1 MRSRQTL
8 DAYATCSVSDTMN
21 TKSLQRLTTR
31 LAQAGTLGEL
41 TELCHEIALG
51 LDFQTFVYA
60 LRVPTHFAD
69 ARVIS
74 LDGYPPGW
82 VAHYFERAYYE
93 VDPVMAYCA
102 KHVVPVRWSDL
113 PTEPGSRAEMVM
125 RDAAAHGLRE
135 GVTMP
140 VHSPH
145 GELGIFSLSLDSA
158 PEDAREITQRA
169 LPWVHVLAGH
179 LQEAVRRVSEL
190 SKEAS
195 RQLSP
200 REVECL
206 RWAADGKTSAEIGIL
221 AGMAEGTVNY
231 HLNNAMHK
239 LGVSNRQQAVAKAAL
254 RGLVLPKP
262 F

>member
-1 MRSRQTL
+1 
-8 DAYATCSVSDTMN
+8 MN
-21 TKSLQRLTTR
+21 TESFHQMTAR
-31 LAQAGTLGEL
+31 LAQASTLEELTALCREFTQTLGFEN
-41 TELCHEIALG
+41 
-51 LDFQTFVYA
+51 FVYA

-82 VAHYFERAYYE
+82 VAHYFEQAYYE

-113 PTEPGSRAEMVM
+113 PTEAGSRADVMM

-145 GELGIFSLSLDSA
+145 GELGIFSLSLDLA
-158 PEDAREITQRA
+158 PKDAYEITERA

-190 SKEAS
+190 SKETS

-206 RWAADGKTSAEIGIL
+206 RWAADGKTSAEIGIV

-231 HLNNAMHK
+231 HLNNAMQK

-254 RGLVLPKP
+254 RGLVQPKP